1 MIDPEILAVRR
12 RDPIGNRRKAIVAD
26 QSNRCRLP
34 QSVLQQAQVG
44 NVARFSG
51 VSCRV
56 MSVQYA
62 PTLEVS
68 VWDHKEGLGKSI
80 KLGDAKLKV
89 RTVRTDPFIR
99 E

>member
-1 MIDPEILAVRR
+1 MVR
-12 RDPIGNRRKAIVAD
+12 
-26 QSNRCRLP
+26 C
-34 QSVLQQAQVG
+34 
-44 NVARFSG
+44 SG

-56 MSVQYA
+56 MYVQYA

>member
-1 MIDPEILAVRR
+1 M
-12 RDPIGNRRKAIVAD
+12 
-26 QSNRCRLP
+26 
-34 QSVLQQAQVG
+34 
-44 NVARFSG
+44 F
-51 VSCRV
+51 
-56 MSVQYA
+56 VQYA